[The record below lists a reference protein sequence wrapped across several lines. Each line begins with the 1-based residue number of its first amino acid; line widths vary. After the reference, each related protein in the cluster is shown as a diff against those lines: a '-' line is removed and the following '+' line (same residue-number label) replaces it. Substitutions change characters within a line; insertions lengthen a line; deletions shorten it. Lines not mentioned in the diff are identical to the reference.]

1 MVKNNRYSKEL
12 KLKAVSMYINDSLSY
27 LRVAQAL
34 NIKNKTQVQRQVAS
48 YNNNGETA
56 FDEETRGK
64 FKLIRKGRPKTQ
76 FKSVEEELKYLRM
89 ENEFLKKLSALSDKR
104 KQLISLR

>member
-34 NIKNKTQVQRQVAS
+34 NIKNKTQVQR
-48 YNNNGETA
+48 
-56 FDEETRGK
+56 
-64 FKLIRKGRPKTQ
+64 
-76 FKSVEEELKYLRM
+76 
-89 ENEFLKKLSALSDKR
+89 
-104 KQLISLR
+104 